1 MTAPTPLPEH
11 SRAAL
16 CEDRPEAGLRTGD
29 VGTVV
34 HVYADGAGY
43 EVEFVAQSG
52 HTVAVLTL
60 ESSAVR
66 GVAPTEDLVARVLA
80 A

>member
-1 MTAPTPLPEH
+1 MTALTPLPEH
-11 SRAAL
+11 SRAVL
-16 CEDRPEAGLRTGD
+16 CEDRPEAGLRVGD

-34 HVYADGAGY
+34 HVYSEGAGY

-60 ESSAVR
+60 PSAAVR
-66 GVAPTEDLVARVLA
+66 AVEPTEELVARVLA

>member
-1 MTAPTPLPEH
+1 MTPPAPLPEH

-16 CEDRPEAGLRTGD
+16 REDRPETGLRTGD
-29 VGTVV
+29 VGTIV

-60 ESSAVR
+60 PSDAVR
-66 GVAPTEDLVARVLA
+66 GVGPTEEVVARVLA